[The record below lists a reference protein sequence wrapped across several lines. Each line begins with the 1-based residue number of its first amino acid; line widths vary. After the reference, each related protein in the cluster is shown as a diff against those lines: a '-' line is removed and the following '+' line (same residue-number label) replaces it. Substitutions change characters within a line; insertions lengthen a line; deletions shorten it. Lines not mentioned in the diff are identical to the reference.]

1 MAGENL
7 VDRLKKYPSGAS
19 ALGLG
24 IVGLGSAWE
33 GIGYK
38 YGEYI
43 FIITILIALILVG
56 GYICKIIFC
65 YNSFLE
71 DIKDTMRGA
80 VVTSLDMAILI
91 ISTYIYRYNPEVGRI
106 IWFIAS
112 LVHLIIWFTFTYYRI
127 KLGKL
132 LEFHFGWFVTY
143 GGIITV
149 AVTATNMGFDP
160 WAKSFW
166 WIGLISV
173 IVLLPIIII
182 RGIRLGFENK
192 YRVTIPVVAAPVNLL
207 LAGYLSGIFNVNQ
220 TVACLLAIAAFTG
233 TFTAWMG
240 VLRAKSLPFAPTFA
254 AFTFPLT
261 ISVTAATRFGKL
273 YSSFSFLAWIEIAVT
288 TISVLY
294 TIYRFIE
301 FYFLKKD

>member
-1 MAGENL
+1 MAENSL
-7 VDRLKKYPSGAS
+7 IEKLKKYPSGAS

-33 GIGYK
+33 GLGYK
-38 YGEYI
+38 YGESI
-43 FIITILIALILVG
+43 FLGTILISLVLVIT
-56 GYICKIIFC
+56 YISKIIFC
-65 YNSFLE
+65 YSSFLD
-71 DIKDTMRGA
+71 DIQDTMRGA

-91 ISTYIYRYNPEVGRI
+91 ISTYVYRYNPEIGRL

-149 AVTATNMGFDP
+149 AVTAKNMGFDP

-173 IVLLPIIII
+173 IALLPIIII

-192 YRVTIPVVAAPVNLL
+192 YKITIPVVAAPVNLL
-207 LAGYLSGIFNVNQ
+207 LAGYLSGIFEVNQ

-233 TFTAWMG
+233 TFTAWVG
-240 VLRAKSLPFAPTFA
+240 VLRAKTLPFAPTFA

-261 ISVTAATRFGKL
+261 ISVTAATRFGYL
-273 YSSFSFLAWIEIAVT
+273 YPSFSFIAWIEIIIT

-294 TIYRFIE
+294 TIYRFSE
-301 FYFLKKD
+301 FYFFKKD

>member
-1 MAGENL
+1 MAENSL
-7 VDRLKKYPSGAS
+7 IEKLKKYPSGAS

-33 GIGYK
+33 GLGYK
-38 YGEYI
+38 YGESI
-43 FIITILIALILVG
+43 FLGTILISLVLVIT
-56 GYICKIIFC
+56 YISKIIFC
-65 YNSFLE
+65 YSSFLD
-71 DIKDTMRGA
+71 DIQDTMRGA

-91 ISTYIYRYNPEVGRI
+91 ISTYVYRYNPEIGRL

-149 AVTATNMGFDP
+149 AVTAKNMGFDP

-173 IVLLPIIII
+173 IALLPIIII

-192 YRVTIPVVAAPVNLL
+192 YKITIPVVAAPVNLL
-207 LAGYLSGIFNVNQ
+207 LAGYLSGIFEVNQ

-233 TFTAWMG
+233 TFTAWIG
-240 VLRAKSLPFAPTFA
+240 VLRAKTLTFAPTFA

-273 YSSFSFLAWIEIAVT
+273 YPSFSFIAWIEIIIT

-294 TIYRFIE
+294 TIYRFSE
-301 FYFLKKD
+301 FYFFKKD

>member
-1 MAGENL
+1 MENGL
-7 VDRLKKYPSGAS
+7 IDKLKKYPSGAS

-24 IVGLGSAWE
+24 IVGLGSAWD
-33 GIGYK
+33 GIGFK
-38 YGEYI
+38 YGEKIFVLTIGLSLLLVTTYI
-43 FIITILIALILVG
+43 L
-56 GYICKIIFC
+56 KIIFC
-65 YNSFLE
+65 YQSFLE
-71 DIKDTMRGA
+71 DIKDTMKGA

-91 ISTYIYRYNPEVGRI
+91 MSTYVYRYNPELGRTV
-106 IWFIAS
+106 WFIAS

-149 AVTATNMGFDP
+149 AVTATYMGFDP

-173 IVLLPIIII
+173 VTLLPVIIV

-192 YRVTIPVVAAPVNLL
+192 YRITIPVVAAPVNLL

-220 TVACLLAIAAFTG
+220 TAACLLAIAAFTG
-233 TFTAWMG
+233 TFTAWLG
-240 VLRAKSLPFAPTFA
+240 VLRAKALPFAPTFA

-273 YSSFSFLAWIEIAVT
+273 FPSFSFLAWIEIAVT
-288 TISVLY
+288 TISVIY
-294 TIYRFIE
+294 TLYRFIE
-301 FYFLKKD
+301 FYFLKKEQ

>member
-1 MAGENL
+1 MAESSL
-7 VDRLKKYPSGAS
+7 IEKLKKYPSGAS

-38 YGEYI
+38 YGEVI
-43 FIITILIALILVG
+43 FLGTILISLVLVIT
-56 GYICKIIFC
+56 YISKIIFC
-65 YNSFLE
+65 YSSFLD
-71 DIKDTMRGA
+71 DIQDTMRGA
-80 VVTSLDMAILI
+80 VITSLDMAILI
-91 ISTYIYRYNPEVGRI
+91 ISTYIYRYNPEIGRL

-112 LVHLIIWFTFTYYRI
+112 LVHLTLWFTFTYYRI

-149 AVTATNMGFDP
+149 AVTAKNMGFDP

-192 YRVTIPVVAAPVNLL
+192 YKITIPVVAAPVNLL
-207 LAGYLSGIFNVNQ
+207 LAGYLSGIFEVNQ

-233 TFTAWMG
+233 TFTAWVG
-240 VLRAKSLPFAPTFA
+240 VLRAKVLPFAPTFA

-273 YSSFSFLAWIEIAVT
+273 YPSFSFIAWIEIIVT
-288 TISVLY
+288 TLSVLY
-294 TIYRFIE
+294 TIYRFSE
-301 FYFLKKD
+301 FYFFKKD